1 MTDQNNTPAAEGKE
15 GEVLVVASKTKDYIR
30 SASGGMN
37 TSAAVMKVLSDKV
50 RELCNQAIARAK
62 DDKRKTVM
70 EKDFI

>member
-1 MTDQNNTPAAEGKE
+1 MTDQNESKE

-30 SASGGMN
+30 ASSGGMN

>member
-1 MTDQNNTPAAEGKE
+1 MTDATNENK

-37 TSAAVMKVLSDKV
+37 TSAAVMNVLSDKV
-50 RELCNQAIARAK
+50 RELCNQAIQRAK

-70 EKDFI
+70 EKDFV

>member
-1 MTDQNNTPAAEGKE
+1 MTEATEGKE
-15 GEVLVVASKTKDYIR
+15 AEILVVASKTKDFIR
-30 SASGGMN
+30 NSSGGMN

-50 RELCNQAIARAK
+50 RELCNQAIQRAK

>member
-1 MTDQNNTPAAEGKE
+1 MTDQNQTEGKE
-15 GEVLVVASKTKDYIR
+15 AEILVVASKTKDYIR
-30 SASGGMN
+30 ASSGGMN

-50 RELCNQAIARAK
+50 RELCNQAINRAR

>member
-1 MTDQNNTPAAEGKE
+1 MTDQNESKE
-15 GEVLVVASKTKDYIR
+15 GDVLVVASKTKDYIR
-30 SASGGMN
+30 ASSGGMN

>member
-1 MTDQNNTPAAEGKE
+1 MSDQNTQNQAAE

-30 SASGGMN
+30 QASGGMN
-37 TSAAVMKVLSDKV
+37 TSAAVMKVLSGKV
-50 RELCNQAIARAK
+50 RELCDQAIARAK